1 MAIKGKRKT
10 RGRRV
15 VAAPPRATL
24 VVRKPPL
31 WQRRWVWATVGGIA
45 AAAIT
50 TVVLV
55 KLHHSH
61 AEAVKAS
68 ERQAV
73 ESFTDALVKR
83 FPSDR
88 TLIQPDVIELYPN
101 LGTDLTNLRDGRVKA
116 ADAETEGAR
125 VSASATKAAG
135 AVSGMNVSKFFPS
148 TFEVTGDRRIH
159 GHGATIAAMQDAQ
172 FLMAHGFRL
181 YSAAGELMKEATTT
195 NGETRAALVQ
205 QAQTVLSEATS
216 LFDKGYRQVLQLRQ
230 ALGLGGVQASSGTPS
245 TPLPTVG
252 PTPNASPSA
261 APTPAIGGSPTPSAS
276 PSG

>member
-15 VAAPPRATL
+15 VAAPPRPAL

-31 WQRRWVWATVGGIA
+31 WQRRWIWATVAAIA
-45 AAAIT
+45 AAAIVV
-50 TVVLV
+50 VVLV
-55 KLHHSH
+55 KLHDSH
-61 AEAVKAS
+61 AESVKAS

-88 TLIQPDVIELYPN
+88 TLIQPDVLELYPN
-101 LGTDLTNLRDGRVKA
+101 LGTDLTSLRDGRVTA
-116 ADAETEGAR
+116 TDAEAEGTK
-125 VSASATKAAG
+125 VSASASKAAR
-135 AVSGMNVSKFFPS
+135 AVSGMDVSKFFPS
-148 TFEVTGDRRIH
+148 TFEVSDDPKIH

-181 YSAAGELMKEATTT
+181 YAAAGELMKDATTT
-195 NGETRAALVQ
+195 NGETRAAMVQ
-205 QAQTVLSEATS
+205 QAQTVLSEATA
-216 LFDKGYRQVLQLRQ
+216 LFDKGYRKVLQLRQ
-230 ALGLGGVQASSGTPS
+230 VLGLGGVQASSGTPS

-252 PTPNASPSA
+252 R
-261 APTPAIGGSPTPSAS
+261 TPSAS
-276 PSG
+276 PSASPSG